1 MEIVLLLSRQEVPLH
16 WQKFF
21 YLVSCRSLICYVL
34 INFTS
39 YEQMNNRPKKEHKKI
54 PPNLKTNSEGNL
66 GYNKIT
72 HPNIVFFIWWVCS
85 FKYETKRA
93 DDSWIVPQFHRLC
106 VLSVWLFDDSYLQ
119 VVNFNQAFLS
129 AFWTIKGIILQNSVL
144 PNFITGFAPTNRT
157 QYPFAFHHN

>member
-1 MEIVLLLSRQEVPLH
+1 M
-16 WQKFF
+16 
-21 YLVSCRSLICYVL
+21 CYVL

-39 YEQMNNRPKKEHKKI
+39 YEQIDNRPKKGHKKI
-54 PPNLKTNSEGNL
+54 PPNLKTNSEGKL

-119 VVNFNQAFLS
+119 VVNFNQSFLS

-144 PNFITGFAPTNRT
+144 PNFITGFVPTNRT

>member
-1 MEIVLLLSRQEVPLH
+1 MLYISR
-16 WQKFF
+16 WTTA
-21 YLVSCRSLICYVL
+21 R
-34 INFTS
+34 
-39 YEQMNNRPKKEHKKI
+39 KKEHKN

-119 VVNFNQAFLS
+119 VVNFNQSFLS
-129 AFWTIKGIILQNSVL
+129 AFWTIKGIILQNFFKTVSFLILLRVL
-144 PNFITGFAPTNRT
+144 LPQTGHNIYSHFIIISF
-157 QYPFAFHHN
+157 

>member
-1 MEIVLLLSRQEVPLH
+1 MFLFSGGCPSAYIKQ
-16 WQKFF
+16 
-21 YLVSCRSLICYVL
+21 SLFIHS
-34 INFTS
+34 TS
-39 YEQMNNRPKKEHKKI
+39 GNGGKPVKKI

-119 VVNFNQAFLS
+119 VVNFNQSFLS